1 MYLDLVVKDSKRP
14 WVIPNVI
21 AAAVLGVDDIM
32 GSRRVASRG
41 PPQADGAATAVFFSL
56 RGPGRVDVMAAVISW
71 VVDRDETK
79 NFTETFNKTLT
90 VRVEKN

>member
-41 PPQADGAATAVFFSL
+41 PPQADGAATAVFFLYAAQDVLMWWQRSYHGSL
-56 RGPGRVDVMAAVISW
+56 IGMRR
-71 VVDRDETK
+71 
-79 NFTETFNKTLT
+79 KTLL
-90 VRVEKN
+90 KLLIKP